1 MVVLISIAPVESVID
16 VDRIRFGKVSSPAE
30 RCVPLDF
37 RDEAFHTRAVLVFI
51 AQAFAVTE

>member
-1 MVVLISIAPVESVID
+1 MVVQISIAPVESVIN
-16 VDRIRFGKVSSPAE
+16 VYRIRRGKVSSTAE